1 MANPQPIAV
10 FDSGLGGLT
19 VVKALKESLP
29 NETIIYFG
37 DTARVPYGN
46 KSQALVQEYS
56 REITEFLI
64 NKRAKMVIVAC
75 NTASS
80 LALEDLVDRFD
91 VPILG
96 VIEPGAEAAVKATRN
111 GHIGVIGTLATIR
124 SGSYK
129 RALKSRVKSLKVYS
143 QPCPLFVPLVEEGW
157 LDGEVPERVAAT
169 YLEGINAGKVDTI
182 ILGCTH
188 YPLLKSVIRKIV
200 NHETVLVDSAETTAV
215 MAAKILTEMNLRN
228 NTNQAGTL
236 NCFVTDLP
244 VRFEAVARRFLGTN
258 IDHVSTIHFN

>member
-1 MANPQPIAV
+1 MASSQPIAI

-19 VVKALKESLP
+19 VVKALKKFLP

-46 KSQALVQEYS
+46 KSKVLIREYS
-56 REITEFLI
+56 RQITEFLV
-64 NKRAKMVIVAC
+64 NKGAKMVIVAC

-80 LALEDLVDRFD
+80 LALDDLVNEFN

-124 SGSYK
+124 SGSYE
-129 RALKSRVKSLKVYS
+129 RALKSRDSSLEVYT
-143 QPCPLFVPLVEEGW
+143 QACPLFVPLVEEGW
-157 LDGEVPERVAAT
+157 LEGDVPQRIAVT
-169 YLEGINAGKVDTI
+169 YLERINAGKVDTL

-188 YPLLKSVIRKIV
+188 YPLLISVIRESANQGTI
-200 NHETVLVDSAETTAV
+200 LVDSAETTAV
-215 MAAKILTEMNLRN
+215 AATGILTEMNLRN
-228 NTNQAGTL
+228 NANQPGPL

-244 VRFEAVARRFLGTN
+244 VRFETVAQRFLGAKIN
-258 IDHVSTIHFN
+258 HVSTVHFS